1 MLSPTTNTTRI
12 RVPARLLL
20 NGDVTGS
27 NETVLGVSA
36 GVATPR
42 GKVEVFLEKAGR
54 QRKAIWSAATVIVVR
69 RASAAD
75 HNPGVMVGVN
85 PLEAN
90 GITPTEEIPL
100 SDRLP
105 TFHELATFDAGKA
118 WDRLSPE
125 QQRTIG
131 MLALRF
137 GTVGQCEE
145 FYHETI
151 EDVRKGFMSSHWT
164 PQVQATAVWP
174 RLHIQLVASA
184 AQEAFQALCD
194 HFDPLWPDLFGWS
207 E

>member
-1 MLSPTTNTTRI
+1 MLSPTISDTRI

-20 NGDVTGS
+20 KGDVTGS

-42 GKVEVFLEKAGR
+42 GKVEVSLEKAGR
-54 QRKAIWSAATVIVVR
+54 QRKAIWNAATVIVVR
-69 RASAAD
+69 RVPAAND
-75 HNPGVMVGVN
+75 KGAAATG
-85 PLEAN
+85 
-90 GITPTEEIPL
+90 EIPL

-105 TFHELATFDAGKA
+105 TFNELASFDAGKA

-125 QQRTIG
+125 QQREIG
-131 MLALRF
+131 VLALRF

-194 HFDPLWPDLFGWS
+194 HFDPLWPELFGWS

>member
-1 MLSPTTNTTRI
+1 MLSPTISDTRI

-20 NGDVTGS
+20 KGDVTGS

-42 GKVEVFLEKAGR
+42 GKVEVSLEKAGR
-54 QRKAIWSAATVIVVR
+54 QRKAIWNAATVIVVR
-69 RASAAD
+69 RVPAAND
-75 HNPGVMVGVN
+75 
-85 PLEAN
+85 N
-90 GITPTEEIPL
+90 GAAATGEIPL
-100 SDRLP
+100 SYRIP
-105 TFHELATFDAGKA
+105 TFNEVASFDAGKA

-125 QQRTIG
+125 QQREIG
-131 MLALRF
+131 VLALRF
-137 GTVGQCEE
+137 GTIGQCEE

-184 AQEAFQALCD
+184 AQEAFQSLCD
-194 HFDPLWPDLFGWS
+194 HFDPLWPELFGWS

>member
-1 MLSPTTNTTRI
+1 MLSPTVNTTRI

-20 NGDVTGS
+20 KGDVTGS

-54 QRKAIWSAATVIVVR
+54 QRKAIWNAATIIVVR
-69 RASAAD
+69 RDAAV
-75 HNPGVMVGVN
+75 PV
-85 PLEAN
+85 AN
-90 GITPTEEIPL
+90 RGADEIPL

-105 TFHELATFDAGKA
+105 TFHELASFDAGKA

-125 QQRTIG
+125 QQREIG
-131 MLALRF
+131 VLALRF
-137 GTVGQCEE
+137 GTVGQCDEY
-145 FYHETI
+145 FHETI
-151 EDVRKGFMSSHWT
+151 EDVRKGFASSHWT

-184 AQEAFQALCD
+184 AQSAFQDLCD
-194 HFDPLWPDLFGWS
+194 HFDPLWPKLFGWQAR
-207 E
+207 EEVK

>member
-1 MLSPTTNTTRI
+1 MLSPTISDTRI

-20 NGDVTGS
+20 KGDVTGS

-42 GKVEVFLEKAGR
+42 GKVEVSLEKAGR
-54 QRKAIWSAATVIVVR
+54 QRKAIWNAATVIAVR
-69 RASAAD
+69 RAPAAND
-75 HNPGVMVGVN
+75 TGG
-85 PLEAN
+85 AA
-90 GITPTEEIPL
+90 TEEIPL

-105 TFHELATFDAGKA
+105 TFNELASFDAGKA

-125 QQRTIG
+125 QQREIG
-131 MLALRF
+131 VLALRF

-184 AQEAFQALCD
+184 AQEAFQGLCD
-194 HFDPLWPDLFGWS
+194 HFDPLWPELFGWS

>member
-1 MLSPTTNTTRI
+1 MLSPTISDTRI

-20 NGDVTGS
+20 KGDVTGS

-42 GKVEVFLEKAGR
+42 GKVEVSLEKAGR
-54 QRKAIWSAATVIVVR
+54 QRKAIWNAATVIVVR
-69 RASAAD
+69 RAPAAND
-75 HNPGVMVGVN
+75 
-85 PLEAN
+85 N
-90 GITPTEEIPL
+90 GATEEIPL

-105 TFHELATFDAGKA
+105 TFNELASFDAGKA

-125 QQRTIG
+125 QQREIG
-131 MLALRF
+131 VLALRF
-137 GTVGQCEE
+137 GTIGQCEE

>member
-1 MLSPTTNTTRI
+1 MLSPVTNTFRV

-20 NGDVTGS
+20 KGDVTGS
-27 NETVLGVSA
+27 NETVLDVSA

-54 QRKAIWSAATVIVVR
+54 QRKAIWNAATVIVVR
-69 RASAAD
+69 RVAASNDNGAD
-75 HNPGVMVGVN
+75 ATGG
-85 PLEAN
+85 
-90 GITPTEEIPL
+90 IPL

-105 TFHELATFDAGKA
+105 TFNELASFDAGKA

-125 QQRTIG
+125 QQREIG
-131 MLALRF
+131 VLALRF

-184 AQEAFQALCD
+184 AQEALQSLCD
-194 HFDPLWPDLFGWS
+194 HFDPLWPELFGWS

>member
-1 MLSPTTNTTRI
+1 MLSPTISDTRI

-20 NGDVTGS
+20 KGDVTGS

-42 GKVEVFLEKAGR
+42 GKVEVSLEKAGR
-54 QRKAIWSAATVIVVR
+54 RRKAIWNAATIIVVR
-69 RASAAD
+69 RVPAAND
-75 HNPGVMVGVN
+75 DGTDAVG
-85 PLEAN
+85 
-90 GITPTEEIPL
+90 GIPL

-105 TFHELATFDAGKA
+105 TFNELASFDAGKA

-125 QQRTIG
+125 QQREIG
-131 MLALRF
+131 VLALRF

-184 AQEAFQALCD
+184 AQEAFQALCN
-194 HFDPLWPDLFGWS
+194 HFDPLWPELFGWS

>member
-1 MLSPTTNTTRI
+1 MLSPTTSDTRI

-20 NGDVTGS
+20 KGDVTGS

-42 GKVEVFLEKAGR
+42 GKVEVSLEKAGR
-54 QRKAIWSAATVIVVR
+54 QRKAIWNAATVIVVR
-69 RASAAD
+69 RAPAAND
-75 HNPGVMVGVN
+75 TG
-85 PLEAN
+85 A
-90 GITPTEEIPL
+90 TEEIPL

-105 TFHELATFDAGKA
+105 TFNELASFDAGKA

-125 QQRTIG
+125 QQREIG
-131 MLALRF
+131 VLALRF